1 MPFVCISSHYPP
13 KKHLLDILEGNSSL
27 SLEFTEY
34 CLSMRKCQGLKFLS
48 QRFMEM
54 QLRRLTTSS
63 DEVEISRLEQSI
75 LSLIE
80 NKKLEYKQA
89 LVYCRQFNF
98 TAGLVKLLSAG
109 PGGDLTDLLSVL
121 LESSQNEEALQ
132 LCKKNG
138 RENTGLWRKAIL
150 YWSSRSNYDGV
161 QKILAEAIP
170 AASDCIDLSALINML
185 KSSSAPIAIL
195 KPLILKKL
203 EQDDVDIKKCES
215 RILKLTTSIDK
226 QKEKRKN
233 LLQQASIFKLSK
245 CKLCGKDLS
254 LPSVHFLCGHSF
266 HHHCFTTYIDQ
277 DGECPIC
284 AQQNRQVLQALKL
297 PEQSRVSEEKF
308 LGQVG
313 KSSDSFGT
321 IIEMLAR
328 GEIITHRKK
337 SERSSENFETEPKPV
352 SNKLLAN
359 RARIATELKF
369 GLTPETPKS
378 FSGKS
383 PKTNAV
389 KAILE
394 VPPEEKP
401 FDIQLSRPAIQPAEN
416 PFGESIDN
424 ASDSEL
430 NPFGDANE
438 DEEEIKIAKDF
449 QFSNPFGESTAE
461 LTGNPFGEDESDSP
475 GLILSRSIFQTSLF
489 KRRSKPFRG

>member
-1 MPFVCISSHYPP
+1 
-13 KKHLLDILEGNSSL
+13 
-27 SLEFTEY
+27 
-34 CLSMRKCQGLKFLS
+34 
-48 QRFMEM
+48 MEM
-54 QLRRLTTSS
+54 QLRRLTNSS
-63 DEVEISRLEQSI
+63 DEAEISRLEQSI

-80 NKKLEYKQA
+80 NKRLEYKQA

-98 TAGLVKLLSAG
+98 TAGLVKLLATGS
-109 PGGDLTDLLSVL
+109 GGDLTDLLSVL
-121 LESSQNEEALQ
+121 LESGKNEEALQ
-132 LCKKNG
+132 FCKKNG
-138 RENTGLWRKAIL
+138 REDTALWRKAIL

-161 QKILAEAIP
+161 ETILAEAIP
-170 AASDCIDLSALINML
+170 AASECIDLSALINML
-185 KSSSAPIAIL
+185 KTSHAPISIL

-203 EQDDVDIKKCES
+203 EQDDLDIKKCES
-215 RILKLTTSIDK
+215 RILKLATGIEK

-266 HHHCFTTYIDQ
+266 HRHCFTTYIDQ

-284 AQQNRQVLQALKL
+284 AQQNRQVLQSLKL
-297 PEQSRVSEEKF
+297 PEQSEVSDEKF

-321 IIEMLAR
+321 IIDMLAR

-337 SERSSENFETEPKPV
+337 SERPSENFETEAKPV

-378 FSGKS
+378 LSGKS
-383 PKTNAV
+383 PKSNAV

-394 VPPEEKP
+394 VSPEEKP
-401 FDIQLSRPAIQPAEN
+401 FDIQLSKPQIHPAEN

-424 ASDSEL
+424 ESDSEL
-430 NPFGDANE
+430 NPFGDAI
-438 DEEEIKIAKDF
+438 EEEAEAKTTKTF
-449 QFSNPFGESTAE
+449 QFSNPFGESADE
-461 LTGNPFGEDESDSP
+461 PTGNPFGGNESDSP
-475 GLILSRSIFQTSLF
+475 GKILPASIFLMSVL
-489 KRRSKPFRG
+489 KRSRKPFWGRRLA